1 MSVYNDMA
9 NDAGCRFGTDENR
22 QMAAMI
28 EVDEYRRVC
37 ERDEERAAEEAMEAD
52 EQQTTTVCQN
62 AADTKEAGL

>member
-1 MSVYNDMA
+1 
-9 NDAGCRFGTDENR
+9 
-22 QMAAMI
+22 MI